1 MKKELDQKQLKDLFF
16 KFFREKKHAIIK
28 DFSIVPENDG
38 SEGLFILAGMH
49 PLVPYLMDEKHKE
62 GTRLADCQR
71 CIRTKDIES
80 VGDATH
86 STFFEMLGNWSLGD
100 YFKKEAIEW
109 SYEFLTSPKYLGLPH
124 DKLWVSVFRGNDIV
138 GKDEE
143 SIGYWKALGFSD
155 DRIIP
160 LSEKDNWWAVGENGP
175 CGPDTE
181 VFVDTTGKPCS
192 DHCAPGM
199 CECGRFVE
207 VWNNVFMCYNKTGN
221 QVEELSQKNVDTGLG
236 LERILCT
243 LNGYKSAYETSV
255 LKPIFEELIIKSGRT
270 VNEVNTD
277 EELLKGFRI
286 LTDHLRAS
294 VVILGDVNPTVPGN
308 QGRSYV
314 LRRLIRRS
322 FRYCSKLNLDVNIW
336 IKTTETVVDLYKE
349 YYPEF
354 ERNMSFIMEE
364 MRKESERFSL
374 ALSNGTKYFNKYLP
388 EMKKLGLVTG
398 EIAFK
403 LYDTYGFPVE
413 VTIEIAEENNLNVDL
428 VEFEK
433 LIKEHKVISR
443 ADTTKA
449 KSGLVEETEETTVF
463 HTITHLLQASLREI
477 LGTHVAQ
484 KGSNITSER
493 LRFDFSH
500 DNALTKEEIEK
511 VESWVQD
518 KIIKKLPVI
527 REVMSY
533 EEAVKSGALGLFK
546 DRYVEEVSVY
556 TIGENVSKEIC
567 RGPHVQNTGDIQ
579 GIFKIEKEE
588 SCGSGIRRIKAIL
601 V

>member
-1 MKKELDQKQLKDLFF
+1 MKKELDHRQLKELFF

-49 PLVPYLMDEKHKE
+49 PLVPYLMGEKHKE

-124 DKLWVSVFRGNDIV
+124 NKLWVSVFRGNDIV

-143 SIGYWKALGFSD
+143 SIGYWKSLGFTE

-181 VFVDTTGKPCS
+181 VFVDTTDKPCS

-255 LKPIFEELIIKSGRT
+255 LKPIFEELITKSGRT
-270 VNEVNTD
+270 VDEVNAD
-277 EELLKGFRI
+277 EEFLKGFRI

-294 VVILGDVNPTVPGN
+294 VIILGDVNPTVPGN

-322 FRYCSKLNLDVNIW
+322 FRYCSKFNLDVNVW
-336 IKTTETVVDLYKE
+336 IKTTETVINIYKE
-349 YYPEF
+349 YYPEL
-354 ERNMSFIMEE
+354 EKNISFIMDE
-364 MRKESERFSL
+364 MKKESERFSL
-374 ALSNGTKYFNKYLP
+374 ALSNGTKYFGKYLP
-388 EMKKLGLVTG
+388 EMKKSGQVTG

-413 VTIEIAEENNLNVDL
+413 VTVEIAQENGLEVDL
-428 VEFEK
+428 IEFEK
-433 LIKEHKVISR
+433 LVKEHKVVSR
-443 ADTTKA
+443 ADSVKA

-463 HTITHLLQASLREI
+463 HTLTHLLQASLREI

-500 DNALTKEEIEK
+500 DKALSKEEIEK

-518 KIIKKLPVI
+518 KVNKKLPVI

-533 EEAVKSGALGLFK
+533 DEAVKSGALGLFK

-556 TIGENVSKEIC
+556 TIGDNVSKEIC
-567 RGPHVQNTGDIQ
+567 RGPHVQNTGDIK
-579 GIFKIEKEE
+579 GTFKIEKEE
-588 SCGSGIRRIKAIL
+588 SCGAGVRRIKAIL